1 MKRKA
6 SLYIYLLLTCI
17 IMIISG
23 PTIYSQ
29 DSSRT
34 SNTTINGLVDVYF
47 SKNLSGPANRINK
60 YRNFDVTENQFNVS
74 LAKLT
79 IQKQASP
86 IGFKLDFAYGPT
98 ADIVQSAEPNKSL
111 NFLQQA
117 LITVILP
124 IGKGLTVNA
133 GKMVTHMG
141 AEVIESIS
149 NPNYSR
155 SLLFAYAVPYYH
167 VGICAAYPIL
177 DNLSITG
184 YVYNGW
190 NIMQDNNKYKTL
202 GATLSWTPVSNLTII
217 ENWIGGVEQPDSIST
232 NARHVFDTIVNLT
245 VSDKVS
251 LFFNTDYGFEK
262 QPNGDQAVW
271 KGVAV
276 IGKYSFCET
285 SALALRGEVYS
296 DPYGFT
302 TGTIQD
308 LKEIT
313 LTYEQKF
320 LSNLL
325 VRLEYRRD
333 WSNVKVFDDGSNAG
347 TRTDQNTLLI
357 SSVVSF

>member
-1 MKRKA
+1 
-6 SLYIYLLLTCI
+6 
-17 IMIISG
+17 
-23 PTIYSQ
+23 
-29 DSSRT
+29 
-34 SNTTINGLVDVYF
+34 
-47 SKNLSGPANRINK
+47 
-60 YRNFDVTENQFNVS
+60 
-74 LAKLT
+74 
-79 IQKQASP
+79 
-86 IGFKLDFAYGPT
+86 
-98 ADIVQSAEPNKSL
+98 
-111 NFLQQA
+111 
-117 LITVILP
+117 
-124 IGKGLTVNA
+124 
-133 GKMVTHMG
+133 MG

-167 VGICAAYPIL
+167 VGICAAYPVL

-251 LFFNTDYGFEK
+251 LFFNADYGFEK
-262 QPNGDQAVW
+262 QPNGDQAIW
-271 KGVAV
+271 KGIAV

-302 TGTIQD
+302 TGTVQD

-320 LSNLL
+320 LPNLL
-325 VRLEYRRD
+325 VRLEYRSD
-333 WSNVKVFDDGSNAG
+333 WSNVKVFDDGNNAG